1 MTSSIQVLYKFYSS
15 SIQVAMNL
23 QQVLSSPVRM
33 VGYSEQVLN
42 RRDSVIL
49 NAKVTD
55 AYAGLRRKAM
65 QIDNNPSCVSMG

>member
-1 MTSSIQVLYKFYSS
+1 
-15 SIQVAMNL
+15 MNL

-33 VGYSEQVLN
+33 VGYSQQVLN

-55 AYAGLRRKAM
+55 AYAGAI

>member
-1 MTSSIQVLYKFYSS
+1 
-15 SIQVAMNL
+15 MNL

-33 VGYSEQVLN
+33 VGYSKQVLN